1 MSEPPSGPGRTRPRA
16 SSLLLLLRAAL
27 GCGPRTCR
35 LRSERIVGQPV
46 PDLAAAEQRN
56 AEIAAHL
63 ELLAIR
69 TELHQGAVNRSIAR
83 IHDRPIL
90 VGHSVALHSL
100 DQRQSQHRRAF
111 LGAFALV
118 ADPILILAGPLEDL
132 DEVAF
137 VGTVPL
143 DDLEPALGLPR
154 VLIDLLPQ
162 AHGRGVGGAQRGA
175 RGGYHSDSAQRDG

>member
-1 MSEPPSGPGRTRPRA
+1 MAGLEPPSGPGRMRSQA
-16 SSLLLLLRAAL
+16 SPLLLLLRSPL
-27 GCGPRTCR
+27 GCGPRARR

-63 ELLAIR
+63 ELLTVR
-69 TELHQGAVNRSIAR
+69 TELHQRAVNRPIAR

-90 VGHSVALHSL
+90 VGHSVPLHSL
-100 DQRQSQHRRAF
+100 DQRQSQHRSAF
-111 LGAFALV
+111 LGAFALA

-143 DDLEPALGLPR
+143 DDLEPALGLPG
-154 VLIDLLPQ
+154 VLIDLLHRPT
-162 AHGRGVGGAQRGA
+162 AVGSAA
-175 RGGYHSDSAQRDG
+175 RSGTLVVATTATAP